1 MFMANILRVLNN
13 MEILT
18 PLQKRF
24 VKEYL
29 QCLDGELAAKRAGYN
44 SRNLKLLADSLLENE
59 QIIGYIN
66 RLINSQLRIL
76 QVPKCYVI
84 KKLLK
89 IAEFSLVE
97 EDILDKKGSPTGKKK
112 LRDSSS
118 ALKALEALCK
128 YLWSKED
135 NSKLEA
141 KIITISNLDDNKI

>member
-13 MEILT
+13 MKILT

-89 IAEFSLVE
+89 IAEFSLEE

-128 YLWSKED
+128 YLWSKDD

>member
-66 RLINSQLRIL
+66 RLINSQKRNL

-84 KKLLK
+84 KTLLK
-89 IAEFSLVE
+89 IVEFSLE
-97 EDILDKKGSPTGKKK
+97 EEEK
-112 LRDSSS
+112 
-118 ALKALEALCK
+118 
-128 YLWSKED
+128 
-135 NSKLEA
+135 
-141 KIITISNLDDNKI
+141 